1 MFYTL
6 VLHVL
11 GKVLVQS
18 RGRFGVFEMQHI
30 LFSNSYLNNNI
41 SIRNGLLLTL
51 CWIKMHVP

>member
-18 RGRFGVFEMQHI
+18 RGRFGVLKCNTFCFLTRI
-30 LFSNSYLNNNI
+30 LQPHFHKKRVIADIVLD
-41 SIRNGLLLTL
+41 
-51 CWIKMHVP
+51 